1 MGRLVQTHSTN
12 IDGLVKWLKKLAINK
27 NIQTITPGVIGR
39 SKGRIE
45 VLKIRVSRKTNEGY
59 KLIARKGGSVQ
70 EIYIVTKLEK
80 QNLIHAIQKSNPYS

>member
-59 KLIARKGGSVQ
+59 KLIARKGASVQ

-80 QNLIHAIQKSNPYS
+80 QNLISEIHKSNPYS